1 MTVFGTQPITSGVT
15 QAQSSSSSSGS
26 SQLDMDAFLRMFTT
40 QLQHQDPS
48 NPLQSYELA
57 AQLAQFSSL
66 AELTKVNTNIQIE
79 QAMLSS
85 INNSQ
90 MVDLLGKQVTGVY
103 DGIQV
108 KDGAASKGLFQI
120 DKAAET
126 VTVKIYDDEDNL
138 VRTMSLGAVEAGQH
152 EVSWD
157 GKDDKGNGV
166 AEGTY
171 RFDVEAAD
179 AEKNTIDVTKTVAGK
194 VFAFRIEEGVP
205 YLILESSGGLRLP
218 ISVVSEVQEGAA

>member
-1 MTVFGTQPITSGVT
+1 MTVFGTQPIASRTT
-15 QAQSSSSSSGS
+15 QAQNSTTAAGS
-26 SQLDMDAFLRMFTT
+26 SQLDMNAFLRMFTT

-66 AELTKVNTNIQIE
+66 AEMTKVNTNLQIE
-79 QAMLSS
+79 QSMLSS

-90 MVDLLGKQVTGVY
+90 MVDLLGKHVSGVY

-108 KDGAASKGLFQI
+108 KNGVVSKGMFQI

-138 VRTMSLGAVEAGQH
+138 VRTMSLGEIEAGQH

-157 GKDDKGNGV
+157 GKDDDGNTV
-166 AEGTY
+166 TEGTY
-171 RFDVEAAD
+171 RFDVEASD
-179 AEKNTIDVTKTVAGK
+179 TEKNTIEVTKTVPGK
-194 VFAFRIEEGVP
+194 VFAFRMEEGVP
-205 YLILESSGGLRLP
+205 YLILESADGLKLP
-218 ISVVSEVQEGAA
+218 ISVVSEVQQGV